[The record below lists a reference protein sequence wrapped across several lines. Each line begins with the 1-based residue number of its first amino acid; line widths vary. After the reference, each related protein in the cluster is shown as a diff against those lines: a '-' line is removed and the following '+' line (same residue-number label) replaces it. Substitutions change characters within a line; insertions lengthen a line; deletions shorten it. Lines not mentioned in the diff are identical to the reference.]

1 MKYTI
6 NTNRIEGDDSMK
18 ILVVGGSFDNDGG
31 KPSGLVKKVY
41 NAIIQNNETVDL
53 YNGGYYSEL
62 SSLLMMAKDYDV
74 VFWWANVPND
84 LPKIRD
90 VKDIA
95 PHIMLVSSKRN
106 DNNKYSDKEL
116 IERVISIKA
125 DIAFEFKKVNQNQ
138 QIFNIRVFDPLGSVW
153 YDGTDITD
161 AVNAVLNQLS
171 SLNEITE

>member
-1 MKYTI
+1 
-6 NTNRIEGDDSMK
+6 MK

-41 NAIIQNNETVDL
+41 NAIIQNNENVDL

-62 SSLLMMAKDYDV
+62 SSLLMMAKCYDV
-74 VFWWANVPND
+74 VFWWVNVPND

-95 PHIMLVSSKRN
+95 PHIIFVSSKRN

-116 IERVISIKA
+116 IERAASIKA
-125 DIAFEFKKVNQNQ
+125 DIVFEFKKINQNQ
-138 QIFNIRVFDPLGSVW
+138 KIFNIRVFDPLGSVW
-153 YDGTDITD
+153 HDGTDIAD
-161 AVNAVLNQLS
+161 AINATLNRLS
-171 SLNEITE
+171 SLSKITEQND